1 MGTIGLSFGSPTSG
15 QGIDV
20 TSTVTQMVAQLQGT
34 EKPYKDQLTSLQSQ
48 DTVISNLGSLLSTLS
63 SDITALTD
71 PVGVLSGKL
80 GSSSDTNTL
89 TLLSATTTAT
99 AGSHTVSVQQLAQTS
114 TEASSAVATNDTL
127 SGSFTFHIGS
137 GSSQTVSVDPANA
150 TIAGLAATINQ
161 AGLGVTASVVTDSSG
176 SRLSL
181 ISQTSGAAG
190 QINIDSSSVS
200 NTTTGNTVSLI
211 PGQPGQDAMFTVDGI
226 QTTNASNTI
235 TGAITGVTMQLL
247 GKSANP
253 VQVQIDN
260 DTSSVTSALSTMV
273 KDYNAVVSALSAQEG
288 KDASG
293 KAEPLYG
300 SPLISQLQQM
310 LSSALNTPSATSL
323 TSMTQVG
330 LSLNSNGTLSLNT
343 DQLTSALNDNY
354 SGVQALFQNSNSFGL
369 NLEQVVNNA
378 GTGSTKSILTQ
389 AQNANSTAETNLNS
403 TISTMDARIA
413 TQQTSLTA
421 ALNAANQT
429 LQEIPMQLNMVNEI
443 YSAITGYNQN
453 PNH

>member
-20 TSTVTQMVAQLQGT
+20 ASTVTQMVAQLQAT
-34 EKPYKDQLTSLQSQ
+34 ETPYKNQLTALQSQ

-71 PVGVLSGKL
+71 PAGVLSGKQ

-89 TLLSATTTAT
+89 ALLSATTTAT

-114 TEASSAVATNDTL
+114 TEASSAVAANDTL

-137 GSSQTVSVDPANA
+137 GSAQTVSVDPSNN

-161 AGLGVTASVVTDSSG
+161 ADLGVTASIVTDSSG

-190 QINIDSSSVS
+190 QIGIDSNSLSDA
-200 NTTTGNTVSLI
+200 TTGNTVSLV
-211 PGQPGQDAMFTVDGI
+211 PGQAGQDAKFTVDGI
-226 QTTNASNTI
+226 QTTSASNTI
-235 TGAITGVTMQLL
+235 TGAISGVTMQLL
-247 GKSANP
+247 GASANT
-253 VQVQIDN
+253 VQVEIDD
-260 DTSSVTSALSTMV
+260 DTSSVTSALSTLV

-293 KAEPLYG
+293 KAEPLFG
-300 SPLISQLQQM
+300 SPIISRLQQM
-310 LSSALNTPSATSL
+310 LSDALNTLSATSL
-323 TSMTQVG
+323 TSPTQIG
-330 LSLNSNGTLSLNT
+330 LSLNSNGTLSLDT
-343 DQLTSALNDNY
+343 DRLTTALNNNY
-354 SGVQALFQNSNSFGL
+354 SGVQALFQNSKSFGM
-369 NLEQVVNNA
+369 NLAQAVNNA
-378 GTGSTKSILTQ
+378 GTGSTKSLLTQ
-389 AQNANSTAETNLNS
+389 AQKANSTAETSLSS

-413 TQQTSLTA
+413 TQQASLTA
-421 ALNAANQT
+421 ELNAANQT
-429 LQEIPMQLNMVNEI
+429 LQAIPMQLNMIDEI
-443 YSAITGYNQN
+443 YSAMTGYNQKGS
-453 PNH
+453 